1 MNKKTGLGRGIGALL
16 EDVDTRDENSK
27 YFMCA
32 MEKLRPNA
40 DQPRKSF
47 DRRKLEELIASI
59 AQKGVIQPL
68 IVRRLEDGD
77 GCFEIIAGER
87 RWRAAQE
94 AGLKEVPVVVEEVD
108 DQSSLE
114 MALIENLQ
122 REDLNPIEE
131 ARAYSFLLER
141 YDFSQDDVA
150 RRVGK
155 QRSTVTNLLRLLKLP
170 EDIQQ
175 DVVASRLSMGHAR
188 ALLGLEDESD
198 IREARDEVL
207 ARELSVRE
215 TEQLVKKIAS
225 KKYRAARRHASY
237 PPQETFAEF
246 SNHLKELLKT
256 EVAIKPRT
264 HGGKIEIQYLS
275 HEDLLRIVKLLSND
289 PSMT

>member
-1 MNKKTGLGRGIGALL
+1 MNKKTGLGLGIGALL

-32 MEKLRPNA
+32 MEKLRPNF

-47 DRRKLEELIASI
+47 DLRKLEELIASI

-68 IVRRLEDGD
+68 IVRRLEGGD

-170 EDIQQ
+170 
-175 DVVASRLSMGHAR
+175 
-188 ALLGLEDESD
+188 
-198 IREARDEVL
+198 
-207 ARELSVRE
+207 
-215 TEQLVKKIAS
+215 
-225 KKYRAARRHASY
+225 
-237 PPQETFAEF
+237 
-246 SNHLKELLKT
+246 
-256 EVAIKPRT
+256 
-264 HGGKIEIQYLS
+264 
-275 HEDLLRIVKLLSND
+275 
-289 PSMT
+289 

>member
-16 EDVDTRDENSK
+16 EEVDTRDENSK
-27 YFMCA
+27 YFMCP
-32 MEKLRPNA
+32 MEKLHPKAN
-40 DQPRKSF
+40 QPRKSF
-47 DRRKLEELIASI
+47 DRHKLEELIASVV
-59 AQKGVIQPL
+59 QKGVIQPL
-68 IVRRLEDGD
+68 IVRRIDDGE
-77 GCFEIIAGER
+77 GGFEIVAGER

-108 DQSSLE
+108 DQTSLE

-155 QRSTVTNLLRLLKLP
+155 QRSTVTNLLRLVKLP
-170 EDIQQ
+170 EDIQE

-188 ALLGLEDESD
+188 ALLSLEDESD
-198 IREARDEVL
+198 IREARNEVL

-215 TEQLVKKIAS
+215 TEQLVRKIAS
-225 KKYRAARRHASY
+225 KKYRAARHVSRL
-237 PPQETFAEF
+237 PQETFAEF
-246 SNHLKELLKT
+246 SNHLKDLLKT
-256 EVAIKPRT
+256 EVSIKPRT

-275 HEDLLRIVKLLSND
+275 HEDLLRIVKLLSSD
-289 PSMT
+289 RSLT

>member
-16 EDVDTRDENSK
+16 EGVDTKDESSK
-27 YFMCA
+27 YFMCP

-47 DRRKLEELIASI
+47 DRRKLEELIASVI
-59 AQKGVIQPL
+59 QKGVIQPL
-68 IVRRLEDGD
+68 IVRKLDDGN
-77 GCFEIIAGER
+77 GCFEIVAGER

-150 RRVGK
+150 RKVGK

-170 EDIQQ
+170 EDIQE

-188 ALLGLEDESD
+188 ALLSLEDEGD
-198 IREARDEVL
+198 IHEARNEVL

-225 KKYRAARRHASY
+225 KKYRAARHVSRL
-237 PPQETFAEF
+237 PQETFAEF
-246 SNHLKELLKT
+246 SNHLKDLLKT
-256 EVAIKPRT
+256 EVAIKPRV

-275 HEDLLRIVKLLSND
+275 HEDLLRIVKLLSSD
-289 PSMT
+289 RSLT